1 MNFQDIFKQTVALQT
16 ISTNDTNNPAN
27 NTVETMVASR
37 LILKKRISNTFFID
51 RTLPIF
57 LHFYSIL
64 MKKKTEIRQ
73 A

>member
-1 MNFQDIFKQTVALQT
+1 MNFQDIFKQTVVLQT

-51 RTLPIF
+51 TTLPIF
-57 LHFYSIL
+57 LQFYSIL